1 MSDDRGSIMLTLS
14 ERDVDRI
21 NRALDEKAIRE
32 EADGSYDEAE
42 PHIEIRQRIDQQ
54 FHKQRL

>member
-1 MSDDRGSIMLTLS
+1 MTVALS
-14 ERDVDRI
+14 CSLSQRDVDRI
-21 NRALDEKAIRE
+21 NRALEEKAIRE